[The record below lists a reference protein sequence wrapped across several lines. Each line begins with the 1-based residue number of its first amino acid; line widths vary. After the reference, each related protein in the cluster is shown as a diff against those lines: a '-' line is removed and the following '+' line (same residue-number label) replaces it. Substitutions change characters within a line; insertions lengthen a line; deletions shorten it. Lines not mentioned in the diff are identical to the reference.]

1 MYLGV
6 SNLVPFIKR
15 TQIKH
20 GGDQGAEENIW
31 TMEEVTEDRKLHNAS
46 IIIHTF
52 KETVLG

>member
-1 MYLGV
+1 V